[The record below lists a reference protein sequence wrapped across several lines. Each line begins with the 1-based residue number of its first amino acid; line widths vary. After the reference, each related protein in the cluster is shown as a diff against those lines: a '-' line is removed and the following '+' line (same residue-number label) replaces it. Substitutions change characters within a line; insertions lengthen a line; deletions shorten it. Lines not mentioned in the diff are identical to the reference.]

1 MTSMIPRFEPPSS
14 PSRRSPNWL
23 GLLAAS
29 ALTGL
34 VLPATTTLAAPAAAP
49 VAPAAAEPAPAVA
62 AGAPRRVTP
71 GEMKSGALL
80 LRANEEGAYVEAP
93 RLGTDV
99 EIDVS
104 GPTARARVTQH
115 FTNPTEGW
123 VEGVYVYPLP
133 ESAAVDTLKMVIGER
148 IVVGEIKERG
158 EARQIYEAAKR
169 EGRKAGLVEQERPN
183 MFTNSVANI
192 GPGETVVIQ
201 IEYQESVR
209 QSGEEFSLRLP
220 LVVGPRYNPPP
231 TVQVV
236 DLDPEGQGWG
246 RFADPVPDRAR
257 IEPPVLDP
265 RLHPPVNPVTITVRL
280 EAGFELANVAS
291 AHHRVAIEDKGP
303 TARVVRLAEGAV
315 PGNRDF
321 ELTWRAAPSRTPS
334 VGLFRERV
342 GNEDYV
348 LAFLTPPTGEA
359 PVERRPREAI
369 LVIDN
374 SGSMGGQSIR
384 EAKASLDF
392 ALRRLKPED
401 RFNVIRFDNTFDVLF
416 PAPVPA
422 DAANIARARG
432 FVSALEASG
441 GTEMVPAMV
450 AALADRGDGDG
461 RYVRQVVFLTDG
473 AIGNEQQLL
482 DAIARNRGRSRIFM
496 VGIGSAPN
504 TYLMTRAAEL
514 GRGTFTHIGSASQVE
529 ERMRALFER
538 LESPAVTGLSARF
551 SAGGADVTP
560 ETLPDLYRGEP
571 LVVAARLG
579 QLDGT
584 LEVEGRIG
592 DQPWR
597 ASLALSGAA
606 EGKGLSKLW
615 ARRKITD
622 AEVGLT
628 LREIDRPE
636 ADRRILQLALAHRL
650 VSRLTSLVAVD
661 ATPSRPE
668 GRALTR
674 TDIPL
679 NLPSGWDFDK
689 VFGSERRDPRIR
701 ADAGGARL
709 ERTGLAGG
717 GAWAKVVATR
727 AAPAAVAANPQ
738 LQQVALPQGG
748 TDAELRMM
756 IGAALIMLSLLVLM
770 RTRSRAT

>member
-1 MTSMIPRFEPPSS
+1 MSTIARFDPREATSRWRTSALA
-14 PSRRSPNWL
+14 R
-23 GLLAAS
+23 LLAAV
-29 ALTGL
+29 ALAAL
-34 VLPATTTLAAPAAAP
+34 SLPVTATLAAPGT
-49 VAPAAAEPAPAVA
+49 APAGASSQSAPA
-62 AGAPRRVTP
+62 GEPRRVTP

-80 LRANEEGAYVEAP
+80 LKANEEGAYVEAP

-169 EGRKAGLVEQERPN
+169 EGKKAGLVEQERPN
-183 MFTNSVANI
+183 IFTNSVANI

-201 IEYQESVR
+201 IEYQEGVR

-231 TVQVV
+231 IVQVV
-236 DLDPEGQGWG
+236 DLGPEGQGWG
-246 RFADPVPDRAR
+246 RLADPVPDRAR

-265 RLHPPVNPVTITVRL
+265 RLAPPVNPVTITVRL

-303 TARVVRLAEGAV
+303 TSRVVRLAEGAV
-315 PGNRDF
+315 PADRDF
-321 ELTWRAAPSRTPS
+321 ELVWRAAPSRMPS

-348 LAFLTPPTGEA
+348 LAFLTPPAGEA

-369 LVIDN
+369 FVIDN

-392 ALRRLKPED
+392 ALQRLKPED

-416 PAPVPA
+416 PAPVAA

-432 FVSALEASG
+432 FVSALEARG

-450 AALADRGDGDG
+450 AALKDTGGEDT
-461 RYVRQVVFLTDG
+461 RYLRQVVFLTDG
-473 AIGNEQQLL
+473 AIGNEQQLF
-482 DAIARNRGRSRIFM
+482 DAITQSRGRSRIFM

-560 ETLPDLYRGEP
+560 SALPDLYRGEP

-579 QLDGT
+579 KLDGT
-584 LEVEGRIG
+584 LVVEGRIG
-592 DQPWR
+592 DQPWQ
-597 ASLALSGAA
+597 ASLALAGAA

-622 AEVGLT
+622 AEVGAT
-628 LREIDRPE
+628 LREIERQE
-636 ADRRILQLALAHRL
+636 ADRRILELALAHGL
-650 VSRLTSLVAVD
+650 VTRLTSLVAVD

-668 GRALTR
+668 GVALTR
-674 TDIPL
+674 ADIPL
-679 NLPSGWDFDK
+679 NLPAGWDFDK
-689 VFGSERRDPRIR
+689 VFGTERRDPRTR
-701 ADAGGARL
+701 ADASGAKL
-709 ERTGLAGG
+709 ERTGLAVGG
-717 GAWAKVVATR
+717 EWAKAVATR
-727 AAPAAVAANPQ
+727 AAPAAVAAGPQ
-738 LQQVALPQGG
+738 LQPVVLPQGA
-748 TDAELRMM
+748 TDAELRMT
-756 IGAALIMLSLLVLM
+756 IGAALLMLSLLVM
-770 RTRSRAT
+770 WRTRSRSA

>member
-1 MTSMIPRFEPPSS
+1 MSMIAPFGPTVA
-14 PSRRSPNWL
+14 PSRRRSSVL
-23 GLLAAS
+23 GRLLGAV
-29 ALTGL
+29 ALTAL
-34 VLPATTTLAAPAAAP
+34 ALPVTATLAAPATSPATTT
-49 VAPAAAEPAPAVA
+49 AAAERAPA
-62 AGAPRRVTP
+62 GEPRRVTP
-71 GEMKSGALL
+71 GEMKSGSLL
-80 LRANEEGAYVEAP
+80 LKANEEGAYIEAP

-133 ESAAVDTLKMVIGER
+133 DNAAVDTLRMVVGER
-148 IVVGEIKERG
+148 IVIGEIKERG
-158 EARQIYEAAKR
+158 EARQIYETARR
-169 EGRKAGLVEQERPN
+169 EGKKAGLVEQERPN
-183 MFTNSVANI
+183 TFTNSVANI

-209 QSGEEFSLRLP
+209 QSGEELSLRLP

-231 TVQVV
+231 IVQVV
-236 DLDPEGQGWG
+236 DLGPDGQGWG
-246 RFADPVPDRAR
+246 RLADPVPDRAQ

-265 RLHPPVNPVTITVRL
+265 RLNPPANPVTITVRL
-280 EAGFELANVAS
+280 EAGFDLASVAS
-291 AHHRVAIEDKGP
+291 AHHQVAIEDRGP
-303 TARVVRLAEGAV
+303 SSRIVRLAEGAV
-315 PGNRDF
+315 PADRDF

-342 GNEDYV
+342 GSEDYV
-348 LAFLTPPTGEA
+348 LAFVTPPAGEA

-369 LVIDN
+369 FVIDN

-384 EAKASLDF
+384 QAKASLDF
-392 ALRRLKPED
+392 ALARLKPED

-416 PAPVPA
+416 PAAVPA
-422 DAANIARARG
+422 DPANIARARG

-450 AALADRGDGDG
+450 AALADTGADDG

-473 AIGNEQQLL
+473 AIGNEQQLF
-482 DAIARNRGRSRIFM
+482 DVITRSRGRSRIFM

-529 ERMRALFER
+529 ERMRALLER
-538 LESPAVTGLSARF
+538 LESPAVTGLSVRF

-560 ETLPDLYRGEP
+560 SALPDLYRGEP
-571 LVVAARLG
+571 LIVAAKVG
-579 QLDGT
+579 ALDGT
-584 LEVEGRIG
+584 LDVEGRIG

-597 ASLALSGAA
+597 VSLALASAA

-636 ADRRILQLALAHRL
+636 ADRRILALALTHGL
-650 VSRLTSLVAVD
+650 VTRLTSLVAVD

-668 GRALTR
+668 GQALTR
-674 TDIPL
+674 ADIPL
-679 NLPSGWDFDK
+679 NLPAGWDFDK
-689 VFGSERRDPRIR
+689 VFGGERRDTRIR
-701 ADAGGARL
+701 ADGGARL
-709 ERTGLAGG
+709 ERTGHAAGSE
-717 GAWAKVVATR
+717 WAKLVATR
-727 AAPAAVAANPQ
+727 SAPALAVTNPQ
-738 LQQVALPQGG
+738 PHQVALPQGA

-756 IGAALIMLSLLVLM
+756 IGAALMLLGALLVW
-770 RTRSRAT
+770 RQRGRPT